1 MLHTHSKTHPATVD
15 WFTKGLGKPEID
27 TILSK
32 ATIRRFQAKEVI
44 FRSGELAKRLYL
56 LRKGS
61 VKFYRVCHD
70 GHEVVLGWLM
80 PGEIFGLG
88 TLPSQDHLNYLGTAE
103 ALDDCEAYVWDA
115 DCIRRLEISYPRL
128 AANCLR
134 ISLHYV
140 AQFAERHINLASC
153 SVEERLA
160 RTLTELGD
168 RAGHATPGGVEVT
181 IKNEQLAS
189 LADISFF
196 TASRLLNKFQR
207 MGAVTKSRGKV
218 LIECPEKLLIEVP

>member
-15 WFTKGLGKPEID
+15 WFTEGLGKPEID
-27 TILSK
+27 AIFSK
-32 ATIRRFQAKEVI
+32 ATIRGFQEKEVI
-44 FRSGELAKRLYL
+44 FRSGDLAKRLYL

-61 VKFYRVCHD
+61 VKYYRDSHD

-80 PGEIFGLG
+80 PGELFGLG
-88 TLPSQDHLNYLGTAE
+88 TLPAHPLNYLGTAE
-103 ALDDCEAYVWDA
+103 PLDDCEAYVWDA

-140 AQFAERHINLASC
+140 AQFAERHISLASC

-168 RAGHATPGGVEVT
+168 RTGQATPGGVEVDV
-181 IKNEQLAS
+181 KNEQLAS
-189 LADISFF
+189 LADMNYF
-196 TASRLLNKFQR
+196 TTSRLLQKWQR
-207 MGAVTKSRGKV
+207 MGAVKKTRGKV
-218 LIECPEKLLIEVP
+218 LIECPEKLLIEMP